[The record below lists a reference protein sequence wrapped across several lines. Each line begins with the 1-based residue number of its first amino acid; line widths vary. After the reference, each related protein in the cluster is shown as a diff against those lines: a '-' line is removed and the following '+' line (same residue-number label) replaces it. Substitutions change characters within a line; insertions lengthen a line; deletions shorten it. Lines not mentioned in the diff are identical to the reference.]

1 MSIGEWTAIGGLTV
15 AVLTAIYSS
24 MKVIV
29 RSIMAELS
37 PNGGNSLKDQVS
49 RIEERL
55 NQLILE
61 MALNGN
67 QQKD

>member
-1 MSIGEWTAIGGLTV
+1 MSVGEWTAIGGLV
-15 AVLTAIYSS
+15 IGLLGAIYAS

-29 RSIMAELS
+29 RSIMTELS
-37 PNGGNSLKDQVS
+37 HNNGSSIKDQVS

-61 MALNGN
+61 LAIKN
-67 QQKD
+67 K